1 MASIIRGHRMNE
13 QFRIFV
19 EGLHPKFEKLMTM
32 EPVINGKLPKNMPKS
47 GIYLFSENGKH
58 LYIGRTRNLRSRY
71 SQHSRPSSKHNNAP
85 FAFKLAKKQLNIG
98 KATYKPGEGS
108 RLGLSANVEFALAFS
123 QALSRIRAMEF
134 RYVEETDPT
143 AQCLLEV
150 YASVALQTPHNDF
163 ETS

>member
-1 MASIIRGHRMNE
+1 VNE

-19 EGLHPKFEKLMTM
+19 EGLHPKFEKLMSM
-32 EPVINGKLPKNMPKS
+32 EPVVNGRLPKIMPRS
-47 GIYLFSENGKH
+47 GIYLFSENGEH

-85 FAFKLAKKQLNIG
+85 FAFKLAKQELGIG
-98 KATYKPGEGS
+98 KATYRPGEGS
-108 RLGLSANVEFALAFS
+108 RLGLSENAEFALAFS
-123 QALSRIRAMEF
+123 QALARIRAMEF
-134 RYVEETDPT
+134 RFVEEVDPT

>member
-1 MASIIRGHRMNE
+1 MHERF
-13 QFRIFV
+13 QKFV
-19 EGLHPKFEKLMTM
+19 SALHPKFEKLISM
-32 EPVINGKLPKNMPKS
+32 EPVTDGRLPKIMPRS
-47 GIYLFSENGKH
+47 GIYLFSENGEH

-85 FAFKLAKKQLNIG
+85 FAFKLAKKALGIG
-98 KATYKPGEGS
+98 KASYRPGEGS
-108 RLGLSANVEFALAFS
+108 RLGLSENTEFALAFS
-123 QALSRIRAMEF
+123 QALARIRAMEF
-134 RYVEETDPT
+134 RFVEETDPT